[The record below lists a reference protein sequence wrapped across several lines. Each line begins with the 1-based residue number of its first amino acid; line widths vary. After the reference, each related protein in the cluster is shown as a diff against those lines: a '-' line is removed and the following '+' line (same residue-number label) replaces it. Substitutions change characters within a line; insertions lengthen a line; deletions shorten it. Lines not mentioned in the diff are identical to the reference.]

1 MIAAADFWPNFMRNE
16 ATNAVCRY
24 YATRGGAALGGL
36 FGGAIGGV
44 AGGQPASLG
53 GRRVGSWIGGGAGAA
68 LGALMCPDTPPD
80 TGQFPIS
87 PTPGSP
93 FGNCDGVEYDVEATF
108 LARYFPAEF
117 TGLPPVDYTATASA
131 RITGALF
138 RIEPVLP
145 GTLVG
150 GLQSFRAAPLD
161 FRDKATGTVIGS
173 FVTSDPSNTPKNQG
187 NNQAIGSFVY
197 TSITRVDGLPDN
209 CPPPPSTPTFPEP
222 GDIPDTR
229 DDPAANTDIDVDVDF
244 GGTTI
249 NVNGNLR
256 LIAPVFSPTFGV
268 DFNFDGLNFRWFP
281 DAPIDIGGGSPQ
293 PPAGSDPEEDE
304 PPTDKQL
311 RGFFYTV
318 TDIADNQQSEL
329 IVAGAFFYP
338 RFGSVRFIGK
348 NRFSESIPMA
358 VTSGYIPNPNPD
370 WFDDFRY
377 TPYRPGNVA
386 AFDLVWQQ
394 CGCEGFPTI
403 QRRQ

>member
-1 MIAAADFWPNFMRNE
+1 MIAAANFWPDFMRNE

-68 LGALMCPDTPPD
+68 LGALMCPDTPPN
-80 TGQFPIS
+80 TGDFPIS
-87 PTPGSP
+87 PEPG
-93 FGNCDGVEYDVEATF
+93 FQGGCTDGVLYSGLFDYTRDDGLVQTSGLGLCWGAV
-108 LARYFPAEF
+108 
-117 TGLPPVDYTATASA
+117 TGLSVQRVGAGTRIFVVCRGDGNQPIQQAGTLVTRVDAPSEIYVSA
-131 RITGALF
+131 EITSLF
-138 RIEPVLP
+138 RIDGVPDICPP
-145 GTLVG
+145 GT
-150 GLQSFRAAPLD
+150 R
-161 FRDKATGTVIGS
+161 
-173 FVTSDPSNTPKNQG
+173 
-187 NNQAIGSFVY
+187 
-197 TSITRVDGLPDN
+197 
-209 CPPPPSTPTFPEP
+209 TPTFPEP

-244 GGTTI
+244 GGTII

-293 PPAGSDPEEDE
+293 PPAGSDPAEDE

-318 TDIADNQQSEL
+318 TNIADNQQSEL

-377 TPYRPGNVA
+377 TPYRLGNSAV
-386 AFDLVWQQ
+386 FDLVWQQ